1 MYTSFGRKSA
11 VDSIQNFLSTENIEE
26 KFDIMREMRIH
37 RNILIQWM
45 QDFKTRAAGVRAKFL
60 KKQPV
65 DLLVK
70 GTYAYSAGMLFC
82 NYVDVVYW
90 LDAGLKLRTQILEK
104 YNRLVVNESRLLYV
118 KISHSA
124 DLDDIV
130 QLLAIEAMR
139 ALDRCNVEKGPLTS
153 YLQQYLKFS
162 GSKIDF
168 EKDSSYVVKGI
179 STIFVQSSFINSAL
193 KIFTEAYNSP
203 LTNTL
208 LSLVRLK
215 YIVFLSLVKV
225 GELSCVFV
233 FIFFEKGLIFSST
246 PFRYVAVRAVKKLAK
261 SVGNGKYCNI
271 QATMPLNKRLFIWA
285 STRYWIQYG
294 KRFGTTK
301 EQMQSMKIE

>member
-1 MYTSFGRKSA
+1 MGYFYERSVTFGHLKRTQEKILENYSSEQYMNALDTCLHNGLHAILRCSQFLNDRMALLLNQYLHSGNVMYTSFGRKSA

-168 EKDSSYVVKGI
+168 EKDSSYVVKGSRADYSHKSLDLDNALDI
-179 STIFVQSSFINSAL
+179 GQEVDLPTILHVRQIARIFDPKGAARYAL
-193 KIFTEAYNSP
+193 
-203 LTNTL
+203 
-208 LSLVRLK
+208 
-215 YIVFLSLVKV
+215 
-225 GELSCVFV
+225 G
-233 FIFFEKGLIFSST
+233 
-246 PFRYVAVRAVKKLAK
+246 
-261 SVGNGKYCNI
+261 I
-271 QATMPLNKRLFIWA
+271 QEILP
-285 STRYWIQYG
+285 
-294 KRFGTTK
+294 
-301 EQMQSMKIE
+301 